1 MSNKILFTASTYSH
15 IHHFHRPYLKHFQEQ
30 GYEVHVACSGKPQD
44 EPMEINKMI
53 ALPFEKSMWSLSNFE
68 AARLLRRR
76 IQQENYALI
85 VTHTSLAA
93 FFTRLAVL
101 GLKNRPVLIN
111 MAHGYLFDDD
121 TPALKRRILLTA
133 EQLTAPVTD
142 LLLTMNEWDY
152 ATALHYHLGKRVENI
167 PGIGVDFSRI
177 KQYTPATRRKLR
189 EKMGIPDDSF
199 VLLYAAEFSQRK
211 SQEVLIRAM
220 KKLPDNVLLI
230 LAGNGA
236 QLDECRALAE
246 ELGLS
251 DRISFPGYLENIGA
265 WYPLADAAVSA
276 SRSEGLPFNIMESMY
291 AGLPVVASMA
301 KGHTDLIADG
311 ETGLLYPYGDSD
323 ACALQI
329 MRLLNSPALGQ
340 KLAVQ
345 ARTYVAQYSLDQVL
359 PSVSSWYESALPQSQ
374 EKDEVSTPV

>member
-1 MSNKILFTASTYSH
+1 
-15 IHHFHRPYLKHFQEQ
+15 
-30 GYEVHVACSGKPQD
+30 
-44 EPMEINKMI
+44 MI

-111 MAHGYLFDDD
+111 MVHGYLFDDD
-121 TPALKRRILLTA
+121 TPTLKRRILLTA

-329 MRLLNSPALGQ
+329 MRLLNSSALGQ

-345 ARTYVAQYSLDQVL
+345 ARTYVAQYSLNQVL

-374 EKDEVSTPV
+374 KKDEVSTPV

>member
-15 IHHFHRPYLKHFQEQ
+15 IHNFHLPYLKYFHAQ
-30 GYEVHVACSGKPQD
+30 GYEVHVACSSRPQD
-44 EPMEINKMI
+44 EVAEIQKI
-53 ALPFEKSMWSLSNFE
+53 ISLPFEKSIGSPSNFA
-68 AARLLRRR
+68 AARLLRRHIR
-76 IQQENYALI
+76 QENYALI

-101 GLKNRPVLIN
+101 GIKERPPLVN
-111 MAHGYLFDDD
+111 MVHGYLFDDD
-121 TPALKRRILLTA
+121 TPALKRRILLAA

-142 LLLTMNEWDY
+142 LLLTMNNWDHD
-152 ATALHYHLGKRVENI
+152 TALQYRLGKQIKHI
-167 PGIGVDFSRI
+167 PGVGVDFSRI
-177 KQYTPATRRKLR
+177 RQYNVTTRQKLR
-189 EKMGIPDDSF
+189 ERSGIPADAF
-199 VLLYAAEFSQRK
+199 VLFYAAEFSERK
-211 SQEVLIRAM
+211 SQNVLIHAM

-230 LAGNGA
+230 LAGNGT

-246 ELGLS
+246 ELGIS

-301 KGHTDLIADG
+301 KGHTDLIQDG

-329 MRLLNSPALGQ
+329 KRLLNSPALAE
-340 KLAVQ
+340 KLSKQ
-345 ARTYVAQYSLDQVL
+345 ARISVEKYSLEQVSPVIIDL
-359 PSVSSWYESALPQSQ
+359 YESALPQRLTREQ
-374 EKDEVSTPV
+374 EAEPV

>member
-44 EPMEINKMI
+44 EPMEINKVI
-53 ALPFEKSMWSLSNFE
+53 TLPFEKSMWSLSNFE

-111 MAHGYLFDDD
+111 MVHGYLFDDD

-142 LLLTMNEWDY
+142 LLLTMNEWDFD
-152 ATALHYHLGKRVENI
+152 TALQYRLGKQIKRI
-167 PGIGVDFSRI
+167 PGVGVDFSRI

-345 ARTYVAQYSLDQVL
+345 ARAYVAQYSLDQVL
-359 PSVSSWYESALPQSQ
+359 PAVSSWYESALPQSQ
-374 EKDEVSTPV
+374 KKDEVSSPV